1 MGFNSGNGF
10 NSNNNNQ
17 YNNNGGG
24 NNQQQPQQQQKK
36 NFPVGKL
43 YGSDGIMDIS
53 IWNAGSAMFTLIGI
67 KQSVGKDPANGKDV
81 YEQKPPKELPRL
93 FLYPNDVVVIRN
105 VLSEIDDPG
114 ATSIRFE
121 FNNKSVLTIVGQGSS
136 FKFTLNDNKIGE
148 RSITFKGTKVGD
160 KYRFGD
166 WELIKDYCEIAY
178 EKGKRRKLDPEEFP
192 VNNDENM

>member
-1 MGFNSGNGF
+1 MGFNNGNGF
-10 NSNNNNQ
+10 NSNNNNNQ

-24 NNQQQPQQQQKK
+24 NNQQPQQQKK

-43 YGSDGIMDIS
+43 YGTDGIMDIS

-93 FLYPNDVVVIRN
+93 FLYPPDVAVIID
-105 VLSEIDDPG
+105 VLDEIKDPG
-114 ATSIRFE
+114 AASVRIE
-121 FNNKSVLTIVGQGSS
+121 FKNKNVLTIVGDGSS
-136 FKFTLNDNKIGE
+136 VKFTLNDNKIGE

-166 WELIKDYCEIAY
+166 WNLIKDYCKIAY
-178 EKGKRRKLDPEEFP
+178 EKGERRKLDPEEFP

>member
-1 MGFNSGNGF
+1 MGFNNGNGF

-17 YNNNGGG
+17 YNNNGG

-43 YGSDGIMDIS
+43 YGIDGIMDIS

-93 FLYPNDVVVIRN
+93 FLYPADVSVIID
-105 VLSEIDDPG
+105 VLNEIKDPG
-114 ATSIRFE
+114 AASVRIE
-121 FNNKSVLTIVGQGSS
+121 FNNKSVFTIVGQGSS
-136 FKFTLNDNKIGE
+136 VKFTLNDNKIGE

-160 KYRFGD
+160 KYHFGD
-166 WELIKDYCEIAY
+166 WNLIKDYCKIAY
-178 EKGKRRKLDPEEFP
+178 EKGERRKLDPEEFP
-192 VNNDENM
+192 VNSDDNM